1 MPNNSLETIFGASSF
16 QEKESDLFYNL
27 SGVYLI
33 LVGIVGGTLNIVA
46 LMKAIKVSIS
56 WSSNQWI
63 DWYQMIW
70 VRID

>member
-1 MPNNSLETIFGASSF
+1 MPNNSLETIFDASSF

-33 LVGIVGGTLNIVA
+33 LVGIVGGTLNLVA

-56 WSSNQWI
+56 
-63 DWYQMIW
+63 
-70 VRID
+70 

>member
-33 LVGIVGGTLNIVA
+33 LVGIVGGTLNLVA

-56 WSSNQWI
+56 
-63 DWYQMIW
+63 
-70 VRID
+70 